1 MTRELTVSDSIVVA
15 VDPKVAYL
23 EVSDIRQMG
32 RWSPENRGGT
42 VKGDFDQAYVGMRFV
57 GDNKRG
63 PVRWQTECVVTAAEP
78 GRRFAFDVERYGFGR
93 FMVPVRIA
101 TWAYDFEPVDG
112 GTRVTETWT
121 DGRTGWPDFT
131 TRIFD
136 PIATRKPSFA
146 EFQKGNIRRTL
157 ANLKK
162 ELEAVPQDMMGS

>member
-1 MTRELTVSDSIVVA
+1 
-15 VDPKVAYL
+15 
-23 EVSDIRQMG
+23 
-32 RWSPENRGGT
+32 
-42 VKGDFDQAYVGMRFV
+42 
-57 GDNKRG
+57 
-63 PVRWQTECVVTAAEP
+63 VVTAAEP

-121 DGRTGWPDFT
+121 DGRTGWPDFA

>member
-1 MTRELTVSDSIVVA
+1 MFA
-15 VDPKVAYL
+15 VERPLV
-23 EVSDIRQMG
+23 E
-32 RWSPENRGGT
+32 
-42 VKGDFDQAYVGMRFV
+42 GDFDQAYVGMRFV

-121 DGRTGWPDFT
+121 DGRTGWLCADESDMAAKLLT
-131 TRIFD
+131 IDRID
-136 PIATRKPSFA
+136 RA
-146 EFQKGNIRRTL
+146 ECRADVGVRFSTERMAREH
-157 ANLKK
+157 A
-162 ELEAVPQDMMGS
+162 ELYARVLSSRA

>member
-1 MTRELTVSDSIVVA
+1 MNRELSVAGSITIDVDPEVAYAAVSDV
-15 VDPKVAYL
+15 
-23 EVSDIRQMG
+23 RQMG
-32 RWSPENRGGT
+32 RWSPENRGAVVEG
-42 VKGDFDQAYVGMRFV
+42 GFEHAYVGMQFV

-63 PVRWQTECVVTAAEP
+63 AVRWQTKCIVTVAEP
-78 GRRFAFDVERYGFGR
+78 GRRFAFDVRRYGFGR

-112 GTRVTETWT
+112 GTRVTETWA
-121 DGRTGWPDFT
+121 DGRTRWPDFT

-157 ANLKK
+157 AKLKT
-162 ELEAVPQDMMGS
+162 ELEGNR

>member
-1 MTRELTVSDSIVVA
+1 
-15 VDPKVAYL
+15 
-23 EVSDIRQMG
+23 MG
-32 RWSPENRGGT
+32 RWSPENLGAV
-42 VKGDFDQAYVGMRFV
+42 VKDGFEHAYVGMQFV

-63 PVRWQTECVVTAAEP
+63 SVRWQTECVVTAAEP

-121 DGRTGWPDFT
+121 DGRTGWPDFA

-157 ANLKK
+157 ANLKT
-162 ELEAVPQDMMGS
+162 ELEAGA